1 MNILFVDHE
10 THLKTHSAD
19 FFLDIL
25 RESFEVKT
33 FYYKKTYRF
42 SIPDE
47 DVAWA
52 DVIILWEFLYNRH
65 YLGVPGKRCIFV
77 PMYDNE
83 WGSKWQWKRIAAS
96 GMPVISFC
104 DAISR
109 HAKKHG
115 VRNIL
120 DLRYFPN
127 PDELPQEC
135 GERKRVFLWERG
147 EITLSAAESI
157 LPPSEGYTFD
167 VKKADEFIPKDE
179 YLNRL
184 AKCEVV
190 VAPRMK
196 EGIGMAFLEAMAMGK
211 CVVANDD
218 ATMNEYIEDGKTGI
232 LRNFRKPGDPISTEA
247 ISNACTNARTAATM
261 AYAKWVQAR
270 KKINPFIED
279 AAKLQPLSIGSAKDM
294 LQHACYLFE
303 GLSQRIREQITT

>member
-33 FYYKKTYRF
+33 FYYKKTYHF

-47 DVAWA
+47 NVAWA
-52 DVIILWEFLYNRH
+52 DVIILWEFLYNR
-65 YLGVPGKRCIFV
+65 YDLGIPGKQCIFI

-96 GMPVISFC
+96 SMPIISFC
-104 DAISR
+104 EAITN

-115 VRNIL
+115 VKNIL
-120 DLRYFPN
+120 DLHYFPN
-127 PDELPQEC
+127 PADLPQERS
-135 GERKRVFLWERG
+135 EHKRVFLWERG
-147 EITLSAAESI
+147 EITRSAAESI

-167 VKKADEFIPKDE
+167 VKKANEFISKEE
-179 YLNRL
+179 YLYRL
-184 AKCEVV
+184 SKCEIAI
-190 VAPRMK
+190 APRMK

-211 CVVANDD
+211 CVVANND
-218 ATMNEYIEDGKTGI
+218 ATMNEYIDDGQTGI
-232 LRNFRKPGDPISTEA
+232 LRNFKKRQLPIRSDE
-247 ISNACTNARTAATM
+247 ISKVCTNIKTAARI
-261 AYAKWVQAR
+261 AYMRWIEDR
-270 KKINPFIED
+270 EKINPFIEV
-279 AAKLQPLSIGSAKDM
+279 AAKLQPLSIGSAKDR

-303 GLSQRIREQITT
+303 GISQRIRENITA